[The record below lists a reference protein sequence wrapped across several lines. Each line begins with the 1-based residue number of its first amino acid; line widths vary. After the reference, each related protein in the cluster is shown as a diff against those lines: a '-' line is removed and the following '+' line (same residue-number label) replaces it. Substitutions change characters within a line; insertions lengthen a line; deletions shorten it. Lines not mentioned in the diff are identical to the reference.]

1 MLLERVS
8 KVGGVVFVGVF
19 DSEVIDGEA
28 EDNGVGFMLEESRR
42 SGGLVISF
50 GLEAGDEGVA
60 GDASCLG
67 QSIHPFGDFNVNP
80 SVGVE
85 ELFEVV

>member
-8 KVGGVVFVGVF
+8 KVGGIVFVGAF
-19 DSEVIDGEA
+19 DSEVIHGEA
-28 EDNGVGFMLEESRR
+28 EDDGVGFMLEESWR

-50 GLEAGDEGVA
+50 GLEAWDEGVA
-60 GDASCLG
+60 CDASCLG
-67 QSIHPFGDFNVNP
+67 QSIHSFGNFNVNP

-85 ELFEVV
+85 ELVEVV